1 MLPNMVTH
9 KTQVNPMAEFLPNP
23 DETPTPPTPNNTPA
37 QPRPDRE
44 RLKIIVVSSP
54 RVVNSTIR
62 TFHTLGYARAD
73 EWSPLQPTPNPNE
86 VMSVLSRNVAIE

>member
-1 MLPNMVTH
+1 MVTLQ
-9 KTQVNPMAEFLPNP
+9 KPGKSMAEFLPNP

-37 QPRPDRE
+37 QPRPNRE

-62 TFHTLGYARAD
+62 TFHTLGYARVD

-86 VMSVLSRNVAIE
+86 VMSVLSRNVAID